1 MEIKNNQATLKKIIK
16 VVHIM
21 EIVPET
27 ELSIDV
33 NVSIMNAH
41 DLTKNIYI
49 NIPVAF
55 IYTALYRNGS
65 LHGLP

>member
-1 MEIKNNQATLKKIIK
+1 MK

-55 IYTALYRNGS
+55 IYPALYRNGS